1 MLRRNDSVNVP
12 AMAAAYLESFSGQ
25 LLPASQAVGEAP
37 THQDGSQQNSMPST
51 NAASAAAMKTQQAG
65 ATVDLKTFKDLMDD
79 LRCQVKDINALSDKV
94 QLFGN
99 LLAAGRSSSSS
110 SAAAACLVRQEK
122 CIGVPWLLFC
132 RCHCSF
138 ISP

>member
-25 LLPASQAVGEAP
+25 LLPASQAVGENP
-37 THQDGSQQNSMPST
+37 THQDDGQQNSIPAA
-51 NAASAAAMKTQQAG
+51 NVASAAAVKTQRAG

-94 QLFGN
+94 HP
-99 LLAAGRSSSSS
+99 LAN
-110 SAAAACLVRQEK
+110 C
-122 CIGVPWLLFC
+122 
-132 RCHCSF
+132 
-138 ISP
+138 